1 MHGIFSLCVVV
12 EELNALLLLYG
23 FSQICLFFFEFKLIL
38 IIEPSLMLEE
48 DMSLKE
54 ISGSAS
60 IEAIWVADNL
70 DDSYP

>member
-1 MHGIFSLCVVV
+1 MSLSNSMHGIFSLYVVV

-48 DMSLKE
+48 DLSL
-54 ISGSAS
+54 
-60 IEAIWVADNL
+60 
-70 DDSYP
+70 